1 MSAETRLAQEQRF
14 GVIACRGSWIAATLL
29 AIALAGLGGLMAKRS
44 AAGAPDD
51 RSAEAGF
58 ARDMSTHHE
67 QAVEMALLIR
77 DRTADAQI
85 KAIATDIVL
94 TQTHQMGQM
103 QGWLDVWGLPA
114 TGAEPPM
121 AWMGHPSEGRMPGMA
136 SPEEVGRLSA
146 LSGDEADREFLRLMI
161 RHHEGGVPMA
171 QAVLERS
178 DDEVVRRLASA
189 IVKSQQSEV
198 RLMQD
203 ILERRG
209 GATPPAPASEP
220 GDEHEHDG

>member
-1 MSAETRLAQEQRF
+1 MSPEPRLPQEQRF
-14 GVIACRGSWIAATLL
+14 AEVARRCRWIVAVAL
-29 AIALAGLGGLMAKRS
+29 AIALAGVGGLVASRS
-44 AAGAPDD
+44 AGGAPWDG
-51 RSAEAGF
+51 SAEAGF
-58 ARDMSTHHE
+58 ARVMSTHHE

-77 DRTADAQI
+77 DRTTDSQI

-103 QGWLDVWGLPA
+103 QGWLDVWGLAA

-136 SPEEVGRLSA
+136 SPEEIGRLSK
-146 LSGDEADREFLRLMI
+146 LPGDEADREFLRLMI
-161 RHHEGGVPMA
+161 RHHGEGVPMA

-189 IVKSQQSEV
+189 IVQSQQSEV

-203 ILERRG
+203 ILEQRG
-209 GATPPAPASEP
+209 GATPPAPAHVQ